1 MSFSTVS
8 LSTRVS
14 TASPEEFRKRL
25 DEISLT
31 PEQREFYF
39 ERLKFLC
46 GEESV
51 SFRKLYG
58 TGFIVWRIF
67 SQRFGPGRLTL
78 DEVKMGFVLMALIR
92 NEPKQMRF
100 THQFAL
106 LVFDEVV
113 NGMILGRFR
122 NNHDESGLKQLLE
135 QEQTS
140 TEVVTDI
147 EFR

>member
-1 MSFSTVS
+1 MSFSTVP
-8 LSTRVS
+8 LSSRVS
-14 TASPEEFRKRL
+14 TSSPEAFRKRL
-25 DEISLT
+25 DEIQLT

-39 ERLKFLC
+39 EHLKFLC
-46 GEESV
+46 GQESV

-58 TGFIVWRIF
+58 TGFIVWRLF
-67 SQRFGPGRLTL
+67 SHKFSMSRLTL
-78 DEVKMGFVLMALIR
+78 GEVKLGFVLMALIS
-92 NEPKQMRF
+92 NEPRQMRF

-122 NNHDESGLKQLLE
+122 NNHDEAGLKLLLE
-135 QEQTS
+135 KEQTS

-147 EFR
+147 EHR

>member
-1 MSFSTVS
+1 MSFSTVP

-14 TASPEEFRKRL
+14 TAASDEFRKRL
-25 DEISLT
+25 DEIHLT

-39 ERLKFLC
+39 EHLQFLC
-46 GEESV
+46 ELESV

-58 TGFIVWRIF
+58 TVFIVWRLF
-67 SQRFGPGRLTL
+67 SFKFSMGRLTL
-78 DEVKMGFVLMALIR
+78 GEVKMGFVLMAIIR
-92 NEPKQMRF
+92 NEPRQLRF

-106 LVFDEVV
+106 LVFDEVI

-122 NNHDESGLKQLLE
+122 NNDNESSLRELLAR
-135 QEQTS
+135 EQTS